1 MKGFP
6 KYLNTKADYEYI
18 KENFPK
24 EQWQP
29 HWQSLLDERK
39 NWFPTGQVESEEAG
53 ITDDTH
59 KVVKYEDMDGGTAT
73 YTQMELQDDPHCT
86 LFQLG
91 FTVEEVEAAL
101 ADN

>member
-6 KYLNTKADYEYI
+6 KFLNTKADYEYI
-18 KENFPK
+18 KDNFPA
-24 EQWQP
+24 EQWKP
-29 HWQSLLDERK
+29 RWQNLLDERK

-59 KVVKYEDMDGGTAT
+59 KVVKYEDTSEGTTA
-73 YTQMELQDDPHCT
+73 YTQMELQDDPNST
-86 LFQLG
+86 LFRLG

-101 ADN
+101 A